1 MTLASD
7 QPPADPVRDAKAK
20 LRHRLRAE
28 RLIFAANAPALVA
41 PSRLMA
47 LFRPGLIVA
56 GYVALP
62 GEADPMPLMKAAATC
77 GCRLALPHVTS
88 RAAPMRFLAWSPG
101 DSLVAGPMGL
111 SQPRHEAQPVD
122 PDIVL
127 TPLLG
132 FDAKLNRLG
141 QGAGFYDR
149 TFAKMNG
156 GLRIGVAWSIQQCD
170 TLPVDA
176 WDVPLDGIVTELGWH
191 DPETDR

>member
-1 MTLASD
+1 MMTPVTD
-7 QPPADPVRDAKAK
+7 QRPTDPVREAKTR

-28 RLIFAANAPALVA
+28 RLAFAANAPALTA
-41 PSRLMA
+41 PNRLMA

-56 GYVALP
+56 GYIALQ
-62 GEADPMPLMKAAATC
+62 GEADAMPLMLAATDR

-101 DSLVAGPMGL
+101 DLLVTGPMGL
-111 SQPRHEAQPVD
+111 SQPRQDAHPID
-122 PDIVL
+122 PDIFL

-149 TFAKMNG
+149 AFAKVHG

-176 WDVPLDGIVTELGWH
+176 WDVPLDGVVTELGWH
-191 DPETDR
+191 ERETD